1 LVWSSLL
8 GGGGLGGSN
17 LSMLFRFVSGILQ
30 FPLRAEGRHGVDVQ
44 QLAGEG
50 SNPEVDLTGNLVGVV
65 ILNGVS
71 AEGGIGIVVV
81 LLFPDVNAGGG
92 LLDVIILDLL
102 ALGVRNVHFVSK
114 CDEVPGEK
122 LAGLHC
128 NVEEVVDI
136 SALVVKG
143 KVGQPDE
150 PVWALDKEESVG
162 NSGPCGDFARAL
174 GPLEV
179 LDVSTDLT
187 LDVVVLNE
195 LRVPVVNLVTEEEEH
210 GRLDTEHD
218 VPLFVAHLGGLEH
231 IVFCIVHGR
240 GGRNWRITHL

>member
-1 LVWSSLL
+1 
-8 GGGGLGGSN
+8 
-17 LSMLFRFVSGILQ
+17 MLQ
-30 FPLRAEGRHGVDVQ
+30 FPLGAEGRHGVDVQ

-50 SNPEVDLTGNLVGVV
+50 SNPEVDLTGNLVGVE

-81 LLFPDVNAGGG
+81 LLFPDVNGVGGG

-114 CDEVPGEK
+114 CNEVPGEK
-122 LAGLHC
+122 LAALHG

-150 PVWALDKEESVG
+150 PV
-162 NSGPCGDFARAL
+162 
-174 GPLEV
+174 
-179 LDVSTDLT
+179 
-187 LDVVVLNE
+187 
-195 LRVPVVNLVTEEEEH
+195 
-210 GRLDTEHD
+210 
-218 VPLFVAHLGGLEH
+218 
-231 IVFCIVHGR
+231 
-240 GGRNWRITHL
+240 